1 MKTITLKDVAKKAGV
16 GVGTAS
22 RVLNNQ
28 AHVSEDKRQRVLD
41 AIETLHYKPDAIARS
56 LKSKRTG
63 NIGVILNDI
72 TNPFYSKVFRGLE
85 TEAKSSDYSIV
96 FVDLFLQNEDAIGE
110 ILSFYRSK
118 VDGIIFIGS
127 TVTTEI
133 LEHCS
138 NFEMPFVYAS
148 ASLDSSIDTQSD
160 IYSVDID
167 NEKAAYDTTNA
178 LIELG
183 HRDIALILGPVED
196 KNSTFSRKIGF
207 EKAMKEHN
215 IPLNDSWICYG
226 DFSYDSGYSAMKEIL
241 NTNKIPT
248 MVFAI
253 SDLMA
258 IGATKAILESGL
270 NVPKNVSVMGFDGI
284 KNGEYNYPE
293 ISTVVQPRYEM
304 GRLACEKIIK
314 LIEKKEIEEPVSIL
328 EHTLAIRASVKKL

>member
-41 AIETLHYKPDAIARS
+41 AIEALNYKPDAIARS
-56 LKSKRTG
+56 LKSKKTR

-85 TEAKSSDYSIV
+85 TEAKASDYSIV
-96 FVDLFLQNEDAIGE
+96 FVDLFLQDEDAIGE

-127 TVTTEI
+127 TVTSEI
-133 LEHCS
+133 LDHCQK
-138 NFEMPFVYAS
+138 FDMPFVYAS
-148 ASLDSSIDTQSD
+148 ASIDASVTSQNM

-167 NEKAAYDTTNA
+167 NEKAAYDATNA
-178 LIELG
+178 LIGLG
-183 HRDIALILGPVED
+183 HKDIALILGPIED
-196 KNSTFSRKIGF
+196 KNSTYSRKIGF
-207 EKAMKEHN
+207 EKAMTEHG
-215 IPLNDSWICYG
+215 ITIEEDWICYG
-226 DFSYDSGYSAMKEIL
+226 DFSYDSGYSVMKEIL
-241 NTNKIPT
+241 KGDKIPT

-304 GRLACEKIIK
+304 GRMACEKIIS
-314 LIEKKEIEEPVSIL
+314 LIEKKEIKEPVTIL
-328 EHTLAIRASVKKL
+328 EHTLALRASVKKL